1 MGGDQSV
8 SLLDAHKGYEYQDLF
23 TAYHII
29 NMLLTEDTAI
39 FKVDQKESRN
49 DKFDDLTIITNHSI
63 IKRQIKY
70 SESKT
75 FMKADLSSEKYDLAL
90 DTLFKSWQEMP
101 LDKKIDIR
109 ICLAWEL
116 LEDSQD
122 LDFLIEQ
129 DKTSFYQGHDVK
141 TLKINLE
148 DIWPSG
154 ESPVSSWRRLR
165 EKSMEIDRCE
175 FENFID
181 DLTIEVNLPKSSIDF
196 ANPGDLENLV
206 TKSLRLFG
214 VGKFPNDKKSVVDAA
229 MHLMYIIKGLRAK
242 GENIELSKIIFDLGL
257 MKSYGN
263 IEQSFKIDRTINVL
277 NTKKYYE
284 FKEFVFTNNKV
295 GLLGEPG
302 SGKSWFIQNFLD
314 FLNEQEI
321 KVIQHYCYTGIDDFY
336 EKERITIN
344 IFLANLINDL
354 IESFPY
360 LQSYK
365 SSKYGVDFD
374 ELQVLINHIQE
385 EVILIVDGLD
395 HIGRIYNL
403 HKETMKQID
412 TEIVKVIS
420 RLVFPNNVKVVL
432 ASQPVTEVI
441 NLCDHD
447 FKEFS
452 VEPWNIGEVKGF
464 ITNNGLTD
472 VELDYHF
479 QLSDLLTEK
488 SSGNPLYLTYL
499 VNELSKYN
507 QVMITRELVEG
518 FPSYNNNLESYYSF
532 LMTKL
537 SESQRVPQ
545 ILAGSPFPLTE
556 LELKEITHLGTY
568 VPESLEIIRS
578 ILSYNSSSGGYI
590 IYHESFRRYIL
601 ELLEKNDVSV
611 DKAIYFYL
619 IEWLKNRGF
628 YEDRKSYLNLLILLF
643 ESKRHNEILEYCNK
657 EFVVDSVFYGNNIN
671 SLKSNFEILMKTS
684 CKAKD
689 YGALIVCTELSN
701 MIYSLEYSFEENSEY
716 YYLGLGLINGFEK
729 LKNILVYEG
738 RNALS
743 LTEGLKVCY
752 LCSENNV
759 IPEWN
764 KYIKLLIESK
774 KSNQLERKGQDE
786 RLEEYKFFICACL
799 DTGRDMLDK
808 VERIALQDAFDYRE
822 IVIAEYSRR
831 GLIDEL
837 KELVNQ
843 LQDQE
848 HWIESIAVFLGEYF
862 IDEQYLETA
871 LEKLLHSDSHSDET
885 LIALDY
891 YSSHIEWIITNHSS
905 KFNEFV
911 KSIKNRNWY
920 YNWLIY
926 VYEVNKVIV
935 ESSANE
941 SIDESRLIEAYSWL
955 TKDLDCFKGKPR
967 TCDLYKFETIIFE
980 SLVSPLEFVSNE
992 STWRNIIGLIAEMSS
1007 ETMTTLSG
1015 STGGPLPT
1023 YKLFNLFLEIAND
1036 ENCEV
1041 LTEIFED
1048 KIGDED
1054 KRRFYSYLAD
1064 YSLKHAIILAK
1075 SGRVDRAKV
1084 EFRRGVEYLLS
1095 YSFRKDRTLS
1105 RLIDSVESIY
1115 QIDEET
1121 GVQSILRLKPL
1132 ADAVIHHT
1140 DGRSTKTYQKEW
1152 FEVLVRTDR
1161 DIALTYLSEELLNSQ
1176 NYWILEESLDS
1187 LLEHTNSEVDSLIE
1201 NALFKT
1207 RPNHVSFSSTRSY
1220 LNNIRVLTNDSRIEL
1235 ARLSMRE
1242 LLNRYPSEVYEDE
1255 YEEIK
1260 ELCNELQV
1268 EFNIKIKR
1276 DSSSNRNYGRD
1287 TANKISYDKHVRDLS
1302 FDLMS
1307 LEEILEYI
1315 VKFGIKESEIQGIY
1329 IYLQSIPELNHDT
1342 KMFLS
1347 NLIKHTF
1354 DRRSDDKNRERI
1366 LRVVDALSLDSGVMA
1381 YIYVSMFLNHKDGWY
1396 QRLTETSYYIKAV
1409 EYNREVV
1416 EEHFFEYFYNNLYS
1430 IDYNLAVG
1438 DKIINALTVTGYDGE
1453 AIIRYWESLFEII
1466 NFRLP
1471 GQYNYDSTEIVEK
1484 SKELSS
1490 VEKAMFLLLTRLKYG
1505 EANRYR
1511 WIISSLDR
1519 ILEQPE
1525 YRRYF
1530 IKPFK
1535 RYIEKMDLFIDYSL
1549 IVLLWLIRKWFTK
1562 EELHENGLV
1571 DDILRVYPTDNG
1583 TADYLIRHIAD
1594 LKSKRNYEEYVHSYD
1609 GEDDEINYFIGILLE
1624 TDNRLVLLQNRGV
1637 DIGNIAKNYFLE
1649 IIHSDIRENLQDII
1663 YNRTYSVFVPNIYF
1677 YDIFMKHMSR
1687 EVEAFINGFV
1697 GHPFFNMIEEELN
1710 EILIDD
1716 INYIIA
1722 ICNSTTPRPS
1732 DIAMPEK
1739 VSNSINEVDSQE
1751 WTSLAYYE
1759 RWYSK
1764 RERYKNNFGK
1774 NTDSTIII
1782 SSVGFMDK
1790 EDGVP
1795 LLKLYEGYRLY
1806 DENNESGQ
1814 NDNFKKVPL
1823 LIATDLKLTDDIYLT
1838 FRPYKYLSI
1847 RGDLLDVLGIKIK
1860 DNGEGIVGIDETGEV
1875 VVKYSNWEV
1884 CFDDIDTG
1892 SYRVPYMTGSEIK
1905 VKKVLYDK
1913 ICKLF
1918 SREAKR
1924 FTIKLET

>member
-1 MGGDQSV
+1 MEDEAV

-29 NMLLTEDTAI
+29 NMLLTDDSAI
-39 FKVDQKESRN
+39 FKIDQKESKN
-49 DKFDDLTIITNHSI
+49 DKFDDLTIITSDSI

-70 SESKT
+70 SDSKT
-75 FMKADLSSEKYDLAL
+75 FEKADLSSEKYDLAL
-90 DTLFKSWQEMP
+90 DTLFKSWQELP
-101 LDKKIDIR
+101 HDKNIDIR

-129 DKTSFYQGHDVK
+129 EITNFYQSNDVK
-141 TLKINLE
+141 MLKINLE
-148 DIWPSG
+148 NIWPSDG
-154 ESPVSSWRRLR
+154 NPISSWRRLR
-165 EKSMEIDRCE
+165 GKSTEIDRCE
-175 FENFID
+175 FENFIN

-206 TKSLRLFG
+206 IKSLRLFG
-214 VGKFPNDKKSVVDAA
+214 VGKFPNDKKSVVDVA
-229 MHLMYIIKGLRAK
+229 MHLMYIIKGLRAR
-242 GENIELSKIIFDLGL
+242 GEDIELTKVIFDLGL

-263 IEQSFKIDRTINVL
+263 IEQSFKIDRDINVL
-277 NTKKYYE
+277 NSTKYHE

-314 FLNEQEI
+314 FLDEQDI
-321 KVIQHYCYTGIDDFY
+321 KVVQHYCYTGIDDLY

-344 IFLANLINDL
+344 VFLANLINDL

-360 LQSYK
+360 LKSYK

-385 EVILIVDGLD
+385 EVVLIVDGLD
-395 HIGRIYNL
+395 HIGRINGF

-412 TEIVKVIS
+412 TEIVKIIS
-420 RLVFPNNVKVVL
+420 RLVFPDNVKVVL

-452 VEPWNIGEVKGF
+452 VVPWDIDEVKEF

-472 VELDYHF
+472 VELDYHCL
-479 QLSDLLTEK
+479 LSDLLIEK

-499 VNELSKYN
+499 VNELSKYSH
-507 QVMITRELVEG
+507 VMITRELIEG
-518 FPSYNNNLESYYSF
+518 FPSYNNNLENYYSF

-556 LELKEITHLGTY
+556 SELKEITYLGAY
-568 VPESLEIIRS
+568 VPESLEVIRS
-578 ILSYNSSSGGYI
+578 ILSYNRISGGYI

-611 DKAIYFYL
+611 DKAIYSYL

-643 ESKRHNEILEYCNK
+643 ESKRYDEILEYCNK
-657 EFVVDSVFYGNNIN
+657 EFVVDSVFNGNNIN

-684 CKAKD
+684 CKVKD
-689 YGALIVCTELSN
+689 YGALIICTELSN
-701 MIYSLEYSFEENSEY
+701 MIYSLEYSFDENSQY

-743 LTEGLKVCY
+743 CTEGLKVCY

-759 IPEWN
+759 IPEWDE
-764 KYIKLLIESK
+764 YIKLLLESK
-774 KSNQLERKGQDE
+774 KSNHVERKSHE
-786 RLEEYKFFICACL
+786 ESLEEYKYFICACL
-799 DTGRDMLDK
+799 DTGRNMLDK
-808 VERIALQDAFDYRE
+808 IEKISFEDAYDDRE
-822 IVIAEYSRR
+822 VVITEYSRR
-831 GLIDEL
+831 GLVEEL

-848 HWIESIAVFLGEYF
+848 HWIKSIDVFFGEYL
-862 IDEQYLETA
+862 IDEQYLDTA
-871 LEKLLHSDSHSDET
+871 LEKLLHSDSYSDDT

-891 YSSHIEWIITNHSS
+891 YFSHIEWIITNHSD
-905 KFNEFV
+905 KLNEFV
-911 KSIKNRNWY
+911 KSIENRNWY

-926 VYEVNKVIV
+926 VYEVSKVIV
-935 ESSANE
+935 EARVTE
-941 SIDESRLIEAYSWL
+941 SIDDSRLIEAYLWL
-955 TKDLDCFKGKPR
+955 TKDMECFKGKPR

-980 SLVSPLEFVSNE
+980 SIVSPLEFVSNE
-992 STWRNIIGLIAEMSS
+992 STWRTILGLIAEMSS

-1023 YKLFNLFLEIAND
+1023 YKLFDLFLEIAYD
-1036 ENCEV
+1036 KNCAV

-1075 SGRVDRAKV
+1075 SGRLDRAKV

-1115 QIDEET
+1115 KIDEEI
-1121 GVQSILRLKPL
+1121 GIQNILRLKPL
-1132 ADAVIHHT
+1132 VDAVVYHT

-1152 FEVLVRTDR
+1152 FEVLARTDR
-1161 DIALTYLSEELLNSQ
+1161 DIALTHLSYELLDSR

-1187 LLEHTNSEVDSLIE
+1187 LLEIMNSEVDPLIE

-1207 RPNHVSFSSTRSY
+1207 RPNHVSSSTIHSY
-1220 LNNIRVLTNDSRIEL
+1220 LNNIRVLITISQIEL

-1242 LLNRYPSEVYEDE
+1242 LLNRYQNGIYEDD
-1255 YEEIK
+1255 YQEIK
-1260 ELCNELQV
+1260 ELCEDLNV
-1268 EFNIKIKR
+1268 EFNSKIKIDR
-1276 DSSSNRNYGRD
+1276 SSNRNYDSNGA
-1287 TANKISYDKHVRDLS
+1287 TKISDDKHVRHSS
-1302 FDLMS
+1302 FDVMS
-1307 LEEILEYI
+1307 FVEILEYI
-1315 VKFGIKESEIQGIY
+1315 VNFGIKESEIQGLY
-1329 IYLQSIPELNHDT
+1329 IYLQSIHELNNDS
-1342 KMFLS
+1342 KMFIS
-1347 NLIKHTF
+1347 NLIKHTY
-1354 DRRSDDKNRERI
+1354 DRKSDDKNRERI
-1366 LRVVDALSLDSGVMA
+1366 IRVVDALSLDSRVMA

-1396 QRLTETSYYIKAV
+1396 QRLTETAYYIKAV
-1409 EYNREVV
+1409 EYNREVA

-1430 IDYNLAVG
+1430 VDYNLAVG
-1438 DKIINALTVTGYDGE
+1438 DEIINALTAVGYDSE
-1453 AIIRYWESLFEII
+1453 LIIRYWESLFEII
-1466 NFRLP
+1466 NFRLS
-1471 GQYNYDSTEIVEK
+1471 GQYDYNSVEIVEK
-1484 SKELSS
+1484 SKEFSS
-1490 VEKAMFLLLTRLKYG
+1490 IEKAMFLLLTRLKYG
-1505 EANRYR
+1505 EANRYK
-1511 WIISSLDR
+1511 WIVSSLDKM
-1519 ILEQPE
+1519 LEQPE
-1525 YRRYF
+1525 YRKCF

-1535 RYIEKMDLFIDYSL
+1535 RYIDKTDLLIDYSL
-1549 IVLLWLIRKWFTK
+1549 IVLLWLIRKWFTE
-1562 EELHENGLV
+1562 EELQENTLV
-1571 DDILRVYPTDNG
+1571 SDILNIYPTNNG
-1583 TADYLIRHIAD
+1583 IVDYLTRNITG
-1594 LKSKRNYEEYVHSYD
+1594 LKSERNYEEYIHSYD
-1609 GEDDEINYFIGILLE
+1609 GGDDNVNYFTGILIE
-1624 TDNRLVLLQNRGV
+1624 ADNRFALLEDRGV

-1649 IIHSDIRENLQDII
+1649 ITDKDTRENLQDVI
-1663 YNRTYSVFVPNIYF
+1663 YNMPYSVLVPNVYF

-1687 EVEAFINGFV
+1687 EVEAFINGLV
-1697 GHPFFNMIEEELN
+1697 GHPFFSMIEEELS

-1716 INYIIA
+1716 IEYIIA
-1722 ICNSTTPRPS
+1722 NCNSIIPRPS
-1732 DIAMPEK
+1732 DIALPEEIN
-1739 VSNSINEVDSQE
+1739 NSINDVYSQE
-1751 WTSLAYYE
+1751 WISLAYYE

-1764 RERYKNNFGK
+1764 RERHKNNYGE

-1782 SSVGFMDK
+1782 SGVGFTDE
-1790 EDGVP
+1790 EDVVP
-1795 LLKLYEGYRLY
+1795 LLKLKEEYRLY
-1806 DENNESGQ
+1806 DENHVFVQIG
-1814 NDNFKKVPL
+1814 DLKRVPL
-1823 LIATDLKLTDDIYLT
+1823 LIASDLKIHEDTYLT
-1838 FRPYKYLSI
+1838 FRPYDYLSI
-1847 RGDLLDVLGIKIK
+1847 RGDILDVLGIKIT
-1860 DNGEGIVGIDETGEV
+1860 DNGEGIVGIDRTGEV
-1875 VVKYSNWEV
+1875 VVKYSKWEV

-1892 SYRVPYMTGSEIK
+1892 SYRVPYIIGSEVK
-1905 VKKVLYDK
+1905 VKRVVYDE

-1918 SREAKR
+1918 NREAKR
-1924 FTIKLET
+1924 FTVKLET